1 VAFVVALI
9 GAGFIML
16 AYEFQR
22 GSGDLSHCFSFEYT
36 QAWQQI
42 VGEREYAPCLAWNSM
57 MVVDPL
63 LLVFIGIMIITGSII
78 GALQAVRS
86 LD

>member
-1 VAFVVALI
+1 MVGLI
-9 GAGFIML
+9 GAGFIIL

-22 GSGDLSHCFSFEYT
+22 GSGDMAHCISFEYS

-42 VGEREYAPCLAWNSM
+42 VGEKDFVPCLAWNSTLI
-57 MVVDPL
+57 VDPL
-63 LLVFIGIMIITGSII
+63 LLALIGMMMVSGSII

-86 LD
+86 LH